1 MRILFSTKLDIINII
16 YSIDPTYE
24 KTHWYDLYLIWYY
37 GREILPG
44 HPNFE
49 YTKGT
54 HQLYLLPTYMKN
66 PTFRRLYEQFP
77 GFRDLYNDTLR
88 KFNLF

>member
-1 MRILFSTKLDIINII
+1 MKTLFSTKYDIINII

-24 KTHWYDLYLIWYY
+24 KSHWYDLYLIWYY

-54 HQLYLLPTYMKN
+54 HQLYLFAY
-66 PTFRRLYEQFP
+66 LYEESYFQKTV
-77 GFRDLYNDTLR
+77 RAVSWIQRSL
-88 KFNLF
+88 